1 MSATTIQ
8 VAFHLIDY
16 LLHRP
21 LEQSMRSTRVKL
33 FTTIAASL
41 MLLGTAGTA
50 VAQTMKQGVLTVGS
64 DQTNAP
70 YSYRD
75 QNGQAA
81 GFDAELSK
89 ALATQLHLKV
99 DVVDTRFENLI
110 LGINSNKFDLIA
122 SSLFVKPERA
132 KLIDFIPYAKTGV
145 SIAVRKDDTFAPEDF
160 TGLCGKRVSSIT
172 GAAWIGDLQKIS
184 DQQCGKRGAI
194 DVRLFPTGPE
204 ATQALLAHGVDAQV
218 DDAAVLNSAVEHTQR
233 IRISTHTP
241 LLPIVLGLGLKKN
254 NTALKSELETALSQL
269 RANGQYQALLKRYNL
284 AEPTDGEFKAAAGL

>member
-1 MSATTIQ
+1 
-8 VAFHLIDY
+8 
-16 LLHRP
+16 
-21 LEQSMRSTRVKL
+21 MRSKRIKFFTAVATSLIL
-33 FTTIAASL
+33 F
-41 MLLGTAGTA
+41 GGAGSA
-50 VAQTMKQGVLTVGS
+50 VAQTMQQGVLTVGS

-75 QNGQAA
+75 KNGQAA
-81 GFDAELSK
+81 GFDAELST
-89 ALATQLHLKV
+89 ALASQLHLKV
-99 DVVDTRFENLI
+99 NIVDTRFENLI

-160 TGLCGKRVSSIT
+160 TALCGKRVSSIT
-172 GAAWIGDLQKIS
+172 GAAWIGNLQKIS
-184 DQQCGKRGAI
+184 DQQCGQRGAI

-218 DDAAVLNSAVEHTQR
+218 DDSAVLNSAVEHTQR
-233 IRISTHTP
+233 IRISTRTP

-254 NTALKSELETALSQL
+254 DTALKSALETALNQL
-269 RANGQYQALLKRYNL
+269 RANGEYQAVLRRYNL
-284 AEPTDGEFKAAAGL
+284 AEPSEAEFKAAAGL